1 MYPVIDNP
9 GQYKAAIYARLSK
22 EDDNKAGDD
31 SESIKNQIA
40 LIQDYAEKQKI
51 SICETYVD
59 DGISGTTSERPDLE
73 RMINDIIEKNDIT
86 LHNFGCGEPVFI
98 HLCICRIGSNSQ
110 NHCLGCTR
118 NRNSYQWNP

>member
-40 LIQDYAEKQKI
+40 LIQDYAEHTLTMASQELHRK
-51 SICETYVD
+51 
-59 DGISGTTSERPDLE
+59 DL
-73 RMINDIIEKNDIT
+73 ILN
-86 LHNFGCGEPVFI
+86 V
-98 HLCICRIGSNSQ
+98 
-110 NHCLGCTR
+110 
-118 NRNSYQWNP
+118 